1 MGTMNKPIKISAVSY
16 LNTIPFIYGI
26 ENSGFIKN
34 IILEKDIPAV
44 CADKLIHGHI
54 DIGLVP
60 VASLPFVK
68 NYTLISDYCIS
79 SFGPVK
85 TVLLLAKK
93 PIKEIKKV
101 YLDFHSRTSIN
112 LAKILSAK
120 HWKLEIQWLP
130 LETDNVV
137 EIKQYEAVVC
147 IGDKTFL
154 LENEFEYVY
163 DLAEEWRKYTGLPA
177 VFACWAANKEL
188 PGSFI
193 HDFNK
198 ALKFGVENIDKA
210 VETNQNRIISP
221 QRLKRYLTENID
233 YKLNN
238 SKKSAIKKY
247 LELLN
252 DIQSIETL

>member
-1 MGTMNKPIKISAVSY
+1 MDKTIKISAVSY
-16 LNTIPFIYGI
+16 LNTIPFSYGI
-26 ENSGFIKN
+26 ENSGLIKN
-34 IILEKDIPAV
+34 FILEKDIPSV
-44 CADKLIHGHI
+44 CADKLING
-54 DIGLVP
+54 DVDVGLVP
-60 VASLPFVK
+60 VASLPYVN
-68 NYTLISDYCIS
+68 NYKIISDYCIS

-85 TVLLLAKK
+85 TVLLLANK
-93 PIKEIKKV
+93 PIEQVKKV

-120 HWKLEIQWLP
+120 YWKLEMRWFP
-130 LETDNVV
+130 LETGNME
-137 EIKQYEAVVC
+137 EIKEFEAVVC

-154 LENEFEYVY
+154 LEKEFEYVY
-163 DLAEEWRKYTGLPA
+163 DLAEEWQKFSGLPA

-198 ALKFGVENIDKA
+198 ALKFGVEHIDKA
-210 VETNQNRIISP
+210 VETNQNKIISP
-221 QRLKRYLTENID
+221 QQLKKYLSVNID
-233 YKLNN
+233 YELTN
-238 SKKSAIKKY
+238 SKKAAIKKY